1 MADNNARKNWILIR
15 GLARSEFHW
24 KNFAAEMKSALGCDS
39 VRTVE
44 LPGNGKLHNERTP
57 SDIMS
62 VLQEFRKQAEISGTG
77 PVGLLGVSL
86 GGVLATAWT
95 QNFPQEV
102 SHLVIIN
109 SSSPQNPFYDRL
121 FPRHYRKI
129 LKLLMFPN
137 AARSEKFILSVTSN
151 NRNKWEPQASENIE
165 YLKKYPVSAA
175 NFLRQLK
182 LASQVDFLKFP
193 EAKKLVLASRHDR
206 LVSSRCSEV
215 IADIWNCPIEFHQSA
230 GHDLPMDDANWI
242 FEKIKSFTK

>member
-1 MADNNARKNWILIR
+1 MALKAPKNWILIR

-24 KNFAAEMKSALGCDS
+24 KNFAVEMKAALGCDS

-44 LPGNGKLHNERTP
+44 LPGNGRLYNERTP
-57 SDIMS
+57 SDIQA
-62 VLQEFRKQAEISGTG
+62 VLQEFRQQAEISGAE
-77 PVGLLGVSL
+77 PAGLLGVSL
-86 GGVLATAWT
+86 GGVLATAWA
-95 QNFPQEV
+95 QSYPAEV

-129 LKLLMFPN
+129 LKMLIFPK

-151 NRNKWEPQASENIE
+151 NRNKWEPQVSDNIA

-182 LASQVDFLKFP
+182 LASQVDFLNIP
-193 EAKKLVLASRHDR
+193 EAAKLILASRHDR

-215 IADIWNCPIEFHQSA
+215 IADIWDMPLEFHESA
-230 GHDLPMDDANWI
+230 GHDLPLDDAEWI
-242 FEKIKSFTK
+242 FEKIKGFTS